1 MKLRFGL
8 SRVTDKMARTMRL
21 ILWIDGSY
29 RQSFTPSRAKDDPT
43 DADFLCE
50 LVALH
55 REQLKALRP
64 DDV

>member
-1 MKLRFGL
+1 
-8 SRVTDKMARTMRL
+8 MRL

-55 REQLKALRP
+55 REQLKAWRP